1 VSLEVLI
8 AFVIA
13 IVLMAATPGP
23 AMALILQRAGLA
35 GFRRT
40 IPTVLGIEVGLLFWA
55 VAAGTGM
62 AALVAASEVAY
73 WALKI
78 GGAGLLIYLG
88 VRAIIRGRRVTRV
101 KVEIPDQ
108 IRSGSWSFLQ
118 ALGIQ
123 LANPKAALLV
133 LALYPQFI
141 PASGPVLLW
150 SLGLG
155 FVQIAVET
163 LLYLGLAASVGLFSA
178 WFQRS
183 SVRAGLEYASG
194 SVLIALGARTA
205 LAGR

>member
-1 VSLEVLI
+1 
-8 AFVIA
+8 
-13 IVLMAATPGP
+13 
-23 AMALILQRAGLA
+23 
-35 GFRRT
+35 
-40 IPTVLGIEVGLLFWA
+40 
-55 VAAGTGM
+55 
-62 AALVAASEVAY
+62 
-73 WALKI
+73 
-78 GGAGLLIYLG
+78 
-88 VRAIIRGRRVTRV
+88 
-101 KVEIPDQ
+101 
-108 IRSGSWSFLQ
+108 
-118 ALGIQ
+118 

-178 WFQRS
+178 WFQRA